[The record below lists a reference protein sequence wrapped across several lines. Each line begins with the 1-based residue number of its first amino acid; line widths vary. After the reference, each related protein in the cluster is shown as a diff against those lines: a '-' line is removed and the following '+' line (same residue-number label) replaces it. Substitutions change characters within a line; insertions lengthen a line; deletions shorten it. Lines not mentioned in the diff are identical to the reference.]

1 MVKGNVIGIVGQ
13 SGSGKST
20 ITQLLLHYY
29 AAQKGEIKINGTP
42 IHQLDTYSYRKKI
55 GYVGQEPVL
64 FSMSIKDNI
73 KLSNPNISDEEIK
86 QVLVEA
92 NAWEFVSKLENGMDT
107 FVGSRGAQL
116 SGGQKQRIAI
126 GRALAKKPCLFIL
139 DEATSALDQQS

>member
-1 MVKGNVIGIVGQ
+1 M
-13 SGSGKST
+13 
-20 ITQLLLHYY
+20 
-29 AAQKGEIKINGTP
+29 
-42 IHQLDTYSYRKKI
+42 
-55 GYVGQEPVL
+55 GQEPVL